1 MFGASRLGPFEASL
15 GTIYFKADQVH
26 QFQQPE
32 SDAVLA
38 LGTEPIPAGP
48 YYRDDYFDLER
59 EAIFRRTWLNIG
71 HISELPEA
79 GSFIVRPLEFANASI
94 LITRDKDGII
104 RAFHN
109 VCTHRGTQ
117 LTEET
122 SGKRSLF
129 TCRYHS
135 WTFSNSGELRSA
147 PDFERFY
154 VEKKDCALRKVSV
167 DSCAGLIFVNLD
179 PKPAQS
185 LRDYLGALGEQ
196 LKTLPV
202 ASATTFCEYVYE
214 IDANWKLTYD
224 NFQENYH
231 LRFIHPRSGGGGA
244 VGPENQFGYP
254 IRYDFYGEHRTQ
266 TIWTNPAPQLSAT
279 QKLAFGRLV
288 PALMQK
294 GLMNNAH
301 GRDYFA
307 LFPNFFLLGT
317 PTQHFAHYVLP
328 INARKSR
335 GVVRIYWVGDDANAS
350 ERFGREF
357 SMAMARDVHSE
368 DRAVIEAGQRGL
380 NSGALAHIHL
390 QSQEVLIRHLM
401 HHVNAKVQA
410 YLTERARAGRA

>member
-1 MFGASRLGPFEASL
+1 MSL
-15 GTIYFKADQVH
+15 H

-32 SDAVLA
+32 SEEALA

-48 YYRDDYFDLER
+48 YYQHEYFDLER

-71 HISELPEA
+71 HLSELPEP

-94 LITRDKDGII
+94 LITRDQEGVI

-117 LTEET
+117 LTDEP
-122 SGKRSLF
+122 SGKRSSF

-135 WTFSNSGELRSA
+135 WTFNNRGELRGA

-154 VEKKDCALRKVSV
+154 VEKKDCGLRKVSIDV
-167 DSCAGLIFVNLD
+167 CAGLLFVNLD
-179 PKPAQS
+179 PAPKQS
-185 LRDYLGALGEQ
+185 LRDYLGVLGEQ
-196 LKTLPV
+196 LETQPV
-202 ASATTFCEYVYE
+202 ASATTFSEYVYE

-244 VGPENQFGYP
+244 VGLENQFGYP
-254 IRYDFYGEHRTQ
+254 TRYGFYGEHRTQ

-279 QKLAFGRLV
+279 QKLAFGKLV
-288 PALMQK
+288 PALMQR
-294 GLMNNAH
+294 GMMNTAH
-301 GRDYFA
+301 GRDYYA
-307 LFPNFFLLGT
+307 LFPNFFLIGT
-317 PTQHFAHYVLP
+317 PTQHFSHVVMP

-335 GVVRIYWVGDDANAS
+335 GVFRLYWVGDDLNAS

-380 NSGALAHIHL
+380 NSGALKHIHL
-390 QSQEVLIRHLM
+390 QSQEVLLRHFM
-401 HHVNAKVQA
+401 HHVDAKVQA
-410 YLTERARAGRA
+410 FRAERARAGEGQ